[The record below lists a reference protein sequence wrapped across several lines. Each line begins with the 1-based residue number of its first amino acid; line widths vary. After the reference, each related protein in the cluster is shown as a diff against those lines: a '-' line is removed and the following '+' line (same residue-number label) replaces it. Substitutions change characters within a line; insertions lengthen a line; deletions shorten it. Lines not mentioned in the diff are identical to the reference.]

1 MDTPKQSFARRAA
14 AWYRGRSRAQRDLLV
29 ILAFALPLYAFI
41 RTVDVVDQHYGRT
54 FHTLFW
60 EFEEVVVLLFCL
72 GLAFMVFA
80 WRRLSDLKS
89 EIAQRQDAERE
100 AHRLARHDVLTGLPN
115 RRRFLEEFAHCH
127 ASLTNGRV
135 CALFVLDLDHFKP
148 INDLYGHRL
157 GDEVLRVVAK
167 RLQRIVGDEGTVAR
181 LGGDEFGIIMPVSRD
196 KNAQVRLARRIA
208 HEIPKPIAL
217 AALVIEVGVSVG
229 VAIDDQDIHTTE
241 DIGARDGSEVETI
254 LRQADMA
261 MYRAKTEGRGSYRFF
276 DRDMDDRLQ
285 QRVKLESEIKAA
297 ISKNEI
303 LPYYQPIVELGSG
316 AIIGYEILARWLHPT
331 EGLVPPAVFIPIAED
346 TGVIG
351 ELADN
356 LLMRALAD
364 ATALPDNLFLSVN
377 LSPRQFADPWLSQ
390 KILAA
395 LIRANFPPHRLEVE
409 ITETAVVMRLDE
421 ARTMLQSLRNV
432 GVRVAL
438 DDFGTG
444 YSGLHHLRELQLDT
458 IKIDR
463 SFVMNMLESPE
474 DAKLVEAIVALG
486 RVLELD
492 VTAEGIETERV
503 RARLLEL
510 GCKTGQGFLFGRP
523 QPIADLLQQPDDC
536 SRQIA

>member
-1 MDTPKQSFARRAA
+1 
-14 AWYRGRSRAQRDLLV
+14 
-29 ILAFALPLYAFI
+29 
-41 RTVDVVDQHYGRT
+41 
-54 FHTLFW
+54 
-60 EFEEVVVLLFCL
+60 
-72 GLAFMVFA
+72 
-80 WRRLSDLKS
+80 
-89 EIAQRQDAERE
+89 
-100 AHRLARHDVLTGLPN
+100 
-115 RRRFLEEFAHCH
+115 
-127 ASLTNGRV
+127 
-135 CALFVLDLDHFKP
+135 
-148 INDLYGHRL
+148 
-157 GDEVLRVVAK
+157 
-167 RLQRIVGDEGTVAR
+167 
-181 LGGDEFGIIMPVSRD
+181 
-196 KNAQVRLARRIA
+196 
-208 HEIPKPIAL
+208 
-217 AALVIEVGVSVG
+217 
-229 VAIDDQDIHTTE
+229 
-241 DIGARDGSEVETI
+241 
-254 LRQADMA
+254 
-261 MYRAKTEGRGSYRFF
+261 
-276 DRDMDDRLQ
+276 MDDRLQ
-285 QRVKLESEIKAA
+285 QRVKLEREIKAA
-297 ISKNEI
+297 LSKNEI
-303 LPYYQPIVELGSG
+303 HPYYQPIVELGSG

-364 ATALPDNLFLSVN
+364 ATTLPDNLFLSFN

-523 QPIADLLQQPDDC
+523 QPIAVLLQQPDDC